1 MSEASGGTG
10 RRRPQGRVGTI
21 INGKWQVDARL
32 GSGGMATVYAATH
45 RNGHRAALKMLHSQL
60 SRDESTRARF
70 LREGYVA
77 NAVAHPGV
85 VQVLDDDVTE
95 DGAAF
100 IVLELL
106 EGETVEARRMRMGGR
121 LGVED
126 AMRVAFDMLATLSAA
141 HEKGIVH
148 RDIKPDNIFITNEG
162 TTKLLDF
169 GLARMKDAQLAGE
182 TTKTG
187 VTIGTPEFMPP
198 EQAMGRREDVDAQ
211 SDLWA
216 LGACVFMMITGR
228 FVHDAESLHEQ
239 LIASATKRAPPLASL
254 APHVPP
260 GIAAVID
267 RALELEKADRWKSAR
282 DMWVALQEAWAQR
295 AGPRAPPADAPRAT
309 SQAPAPPRHVPS
321 DPFAEEIVEDS
332 VTLLAAPPSEAE
344 PSSLPDSE
352 VPTIDRSSDPPRD
365 VLDEAPRLR
374 LPPKKEPPP
383 TSVPRPPMSS
393 APAPAPPA
401 DDRIVGASGM
411 PMPPPWRSSSPDY
424 APQPSAPPPSLPQ
437 SRAPETPRMHPFD
450 TTAQMPG
457 RGPLPEPVRG
467 PSLPPSPQSAPP
479 PSHHAPAPY
488 HSSRGPMVDPFG
500 LMSQPPPAPYG
511 RADVTGRQTV
521 KPPSSSMLRLVIACA
536 VLFVLCAA
544 AGAWIVLARV
554 R

>member
-1 MSEASGGTG
+1 VSEASGGTG

-45 RNGHRAALKMLHSQL
+45 RNGHRAALKMLHAQL

-148 RDIKPDNIFITNEG
+148 RDIKPDNIFITHEG
-162 TTKLLDF
+162 ATKLLDF

-239 LIASATKRAPPLASL
+239 LIASATKRAPPLSSL

-282 DMWVALQEAWAQR
+282 EMWLALQEAWAQR
-295 AGPRAPPADAPRAT
+295 AAPRAPQPEPPRAA

-332 VTLLAAPPSEAE
+332 VTLLAAPPSQAG
-344 PSSLPDSE
+344 PSSLPESE
-352 VPTIDRSSDPPRD
+352 LPTLDRSSDPPRD
-365 VLDEAPRLR
+365 VLDQAPRLR
-374 LPPKKEPPP
+374 LPPKPDAAAPSAP
-383 TSVPRPPMSS
+383 PRPPVSS
-393 APAPAPPA
+393 APAPPPPV

-424 APQPSAPPPSLPQ
+424 APQPSVPPASMPQ

-457 RGPLPEPVRG
+457 RRPHDESARG
-467 PSLPPSPQSAPP
+467 PSLPPSPHSAPP
-479 PSHHAPAPY
+479 HSHPPAPY

-500 LMSQPPPAPYG
+500 LMSQPPPAPHA

-521 KPPSSSMLRLVIACA
+521 KPQSSMLHLVIACA
-536 VLFVLCAA
+536 VLIVLCAA
-544 AGAWIVLARV
+544 AGAWIVLTRT